1 MARKPTSRRKKGD
14 FQPMPVLKNARHE
27 RFAQNKAKGMSAT
40 EAYEKAGYKR
50 NDGSAG
56 RLHRNA
62 QVKGRIAELQNRAA
76 EKTGYTIVKATAE
89 LEEARQ
95 LAATEKNPAAMVSA
109 SMGKAK
115 VNGLLVDKHLVG
127 MKRIEDM
134 NANELRTL
142 LGIMETGSG
151 SGA

>member
-1 MARKPTSRRKKGD
+1 
-14 FQPMPVLKNARHE
+14 MPVLKNARHE
-27 RFAQNKAKGMSAT
+27 WFAQNLAKGMSAT
-40 EAYEKAGYKR
+40 VAYEKAGYKP
-50 NDGSAG
+50 NGPNAG
-56 RLHRNA
+56 RMTKNDEI
-62 QVKGRIAELQNRAA
+62 VERIAELQNRAA

-89 LEEARQ
+89 LEEARE

-134 NANELRTL
+134 NENELRTL
-142 LGIMETGSG
+142 LGIMEMGSG

>member
-1 MARKPTSRRKKGD
+1 
-14 FQPMPVLKNARHE
+14 MPVLKNARHE
-27 RFAQNKAKGMSAT
+27 WFAQNLAKGMSAT
-40 EAYEKAGYKR
+40 VAYEKAGYKP
-50 NDGSAG
+50 NGPNAG
-56 RLHRNA
+56 RMTKNDEI
-62 QVKGRIAELQNRAA
+62 VERIAELQNRAA

-89 LEEARQ
+89 LEEARE

-115 VNGLLVDKHLVG
+115 VNGLLIDKHLVG

-134 NANELRTL
+134 NENELRTL
-142 LGIMETGSG
+142 LGIMEMGSG

>member
-1 MARKPTSRRKKGD
+1 MAIL
-14 FQPMPVLKNARHE
+14 QNARHE
-27 RFAQNKAKGMSAT
+27 RFAQNVAKGMSAS

-62 QVKGRIAELQNRAA
+62 QVKARVAKLQNRAA
-76 EKTGYTIVKATAE
+76 EKTGYTIVKATEE

-115 VNGLLVDKHLVG
+115 VNGLLIDKHLVG

-134 NANELRTL
+134 NENELRAL
-142 LGIMETGSG
+142 LGVMEAGSG
-151 SGA
+151 NGN

>member
-1 MARKPTSRRKKGD
+1 
-14 FQPMPVLKNARHE
+14 MPVLKNARHE
-27 RFAQNKAKGMSAT
+27 RFAQNLVKGMSAT
-40 EAYEKAGYKR
+40 EAYEKAGYKPNDQNAARMTR
-50 NDGSAG
+50 NDEV
-56 RLHRNA
+56 RN
-62 QVKGRIAELQNRAA
+62 RIAELQNRAA

-115 VNGLLVDKHLVG
+115 LHGLLVDKHLVG

-134 NANELRTL
+134 NETELRTL
-142 LGIMETGSG
+142 LGVMETGGG

>member
-1 MARKPTSRRKKGD
+1 MYL
-14 FQPMPVLKNARHE
+14 QPMPVLKNTRHE
-27 RFAQNKAKGMSAT
+27 RFAQNLAKGMSAAK
-40 EAYEKAGYKR
+40 AYEKAGYKR
-50 NDGSAG
+50 TDGSAG

-62 QVKGRIAELQNRAA
+62 QVKRRVAELQNRAA

-95 LAATEKNPAAMVSA
+95 LATTEKNPAAMVSA

-127 MKRIEDM
+127 MKSIKDM
-134 NANELRTL
+134 NENELRTL
-142 LGIMETGSG
+142 LGIMETGRG

>member
-1 MARKPTSRRKKGD
+1 
-14 FQPMPVLKNARHE
+14 MPVLKNARHE
-27 RFAQNKAKGMSAT
+27 KFAQNLAKGMSAT
-40 EAYEKAGYKR
+40 EAYEKAGYKLSEAHASR
-50 NDGSAG
+50 LAG
-56 RLHRNA
+56 NGKVQA
-62 QVKGRIAELQNRAA
+62 RIAELQNRAA

-89 LEEARQ
+89 LEEARE

-134 NANELRTL
+134 NENELRAL
-142 LGIMETGSG
+142 LGVMEAGSG
-151 SGA
+151 NGN

>member
-1 MARKPTSRRKKGD
+1 
-14 FQPMPVLKNARHE
+14 MPVLRDVKNE
-27 RFAQNKAKGMSAT
+27 RFIQGLARGLDAGPAWEAAGYKAKG
-40 EAYEKAGYKR
+40 EAAAA
-50 NDGSAG
+50 AG
-56 RLHRNA
+56 RRARKRPKLRA
-62 QVKGRIAELQNRAA
+62 RLAELQNRAA

-95 LAATEKNPAAMVSA
+95 LAVTEKNPAAMVSA

-134 NANELRTL
+134 NENELRAL
-142 LGIMETGSG
+142 LGIMETGRG
-151 SGA
+151 SEA

>member
-1 MARKPTSRRKKGD
+1 
-14 FQPMPVLKNARHE
+14 MPVLKNARHE
-27 RFAQNKAKGMSAT
+27 KFAQNLAKGMSAT
-40 EAYEKAGYKR
+40 EAYEKAGYKA
-50 NDGSAG
+50 NGPNAG
-56 RLHRNA
+56 RMTKNDEIVER
-62 QVKGRIAELQNRAA
+62 VAELQNRAA

-134 NANELRTL
+134 NENELRTL